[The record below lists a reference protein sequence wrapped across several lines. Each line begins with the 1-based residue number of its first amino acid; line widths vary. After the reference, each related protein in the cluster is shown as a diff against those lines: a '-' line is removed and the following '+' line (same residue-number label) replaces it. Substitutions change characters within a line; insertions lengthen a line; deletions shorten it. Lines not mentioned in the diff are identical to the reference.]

1 MGTTG
6 SEGEETKN
14 LRLEMYKIADANH
27 RFYVD
32 KRFKIL
38 SLYFPAETFVLTAL
52 YSIAIEPFLKILLS
66 ILGIVLTLF
75 LYELESRNWIL
86 SNICSDR
93 CVGLGGL
100 LEEEGNLH
108 VLLGNSYKAAL
119 PAYSTI
125 MDKIVKKLAPTQ
137 HKTLSHLTLVLLV
150 FWGVLMVWG
159 AWLTLSSLS
168 AL

>member
-1 MGTTG
+1 LR
-6 SEGEETKN
+6 EEQNDVNN
-14 LRLEMYKIADANH
+14 LRLQMYKIADANH

-38 SLYFPAETFVLTAL
+38 SLYLPAETFVLSAL

-93 CVGLGGL
+93 CAALGNH
-100 LEEEGNLH
+100 LEGESNLH
-108 VLLGNSYKAAL
+108 VVLSNSYKAAL
-119 PAYSTI
+119 PAYSTM

-137 HKTLSHLTLVLLV
+137 HKTLSHLTLVLLA
-150 FWGVLMVWG
+150 FWGLLMVW
-159 AWLTLSSLS
+159 ATWVII
-168 AL
+168 A

>member
-1 MGTTG
+1 LGSTG
-6 SEGEETKN
+6 SEGEETQN
-14 LRLEMYKIADANH
+14 LRLEMYRIADANH

-38 SLYFPAETFVLTAL
+38 SLYFPVETFVLTAL
-52 YSIAIEPFLKILLS
+52 YSIAIESFLKILLS

-86 SNICSDR
+86 SNICSDK
-93 CVGLGGL
+93 CVGLGSL
-100 LEEEGNLH
+100 LEGEGNLH
-108 VLLGNSYKAAL
+108 VVLSNSYNAAL

-150 FWGVLMVWG
+150 FWSVLMVW
-159 AWLTLSSLS
+159 ATWLII
-168 AL
+168 A